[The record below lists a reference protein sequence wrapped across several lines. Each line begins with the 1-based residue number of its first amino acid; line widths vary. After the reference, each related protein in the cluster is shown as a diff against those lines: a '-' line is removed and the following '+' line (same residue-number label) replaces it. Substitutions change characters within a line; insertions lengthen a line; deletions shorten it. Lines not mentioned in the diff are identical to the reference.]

1 MRNNFLFLFVLLHW
15 LPLKSQALAQQD
27 TIVAYDIL
35 DKSSCLY
42 PIKKTNVS
50 YDAVQKKFY
59 QQRIYI
65 DSKLTRIEQ
74 YDSVGNL
81 FDNIYSNAIIEY
93 EYENNKVHFLRFYDK
108 NRDRAEYNFGG
119 YWSMEFLYDSEGK
132 IIKEI
137 FRNKKNELMKHHIQ
151 NKHKE
156 KDEDEEED
164 GSKEK
169 ENKEGELLD
178 EEEIHPAF
186 IEFKY
191 AGERILI
198 REYTD
203 RNKLISE
210 HEGQMPCIPYID
222 CR

>member
-1 MRNNFLFLFVLLHW
+1 MKNNFLFFLAVLYW
-15 LPLKSQALAQQD
+15 FPLKSQTPIQHD

-35 DKSSCLY
+35 EKNSCLY
-42 PIKKTNVS
+42 PIKKRNVAQQ
-50 YDAVQKKFY
+50 AVQGKFY
-59 QQRIYI
+59 QKRIFV
-65 DSKLTRIEQ
+65 DSNLIRIEQ
-74 YDSVGNL
+74 RDSVGNL
-81 FDNIYSNAIIEY
+81 FDNIYTNSIMEF
-93 EYENNKVHFLRFYDK
+93 EYENNKVRFLKNYDK
-108 NRDRAEYNFGG
+108 NHNKVEYNYGG
-119 YWSMEFLYDSEGK
+119 YWSIEFVYDTEGK

-137 FRNKKNELMKHHIQ
+137 FRNKKNELMKHQIP

-156 KDEDEEED
+156 KDEYEED
-164 GSKEK
+164 DGRKEK
-169 ENKEGELLD
+169 EEREGE
-178 EEEIHPAF
+178 EIQPAY